1 MSSFCFKESL
11 VLLLINVDALEKEKK
26 IYFLELLS
34 LLFVLECKQPST
46 ATIKENASKSK

>member
-26 IYFLELLS
+26 NIF
-34 LLFVLECKQPST
+34 FGTV
-46 ATIKENASKSK
+46 KSSFRVGM